1 MNIQVNI
8 ENLRRDVQTLAAIV
22 PPRNARN
29 VASLD
34 ESAKYIIEEFRR
46 TGGRVEIQRFT
57 QDGEE
62 YKNVI
67 CSFGPEL
74 GERIIVGAHY
84 DVWGNLPGADDNASG
99 VAGLL
104 ELCRLVQS
112 LKTELKCR
120 TDFVAY
126 TLEEGQWFK
135 HPFARHY
142 GSYIHAKS
150 LSQARISV
158 RAMICLEMIGYFS
171 DRPNSQKYPLPFMR
185 WSYPDKGNFI
195 AVVGKWGQGWLVQKV
210 KETLTASSKVPV
222 ESLTAMSFVPGIGSS
237 DHQSYWKFDYPA
249 IMITDTGYLRSK
261 NYHKPSDMP
270 DTLDY
275 DTMAEVVEGLYA
287 TIIQM

>member
-1 MNIQVNI
+1 
-8 ENLRRDVQTLAAIV
+8 
-22 PPRNARN
+22 
-29 VASLD
+29 
-34 ESAKYIIEEFRR
+34 
-46 TGGRVEIQRFT
+46 
-57 QDGEE
+57 
-62 YKNVI
+62 
-67 CSFGPEL
+67 
-74 GERIIVGAHY
+74 
-84 DVWGNLPGADDNASG
+84 
-99 VAGLL
+99 
-104 ELCRLVQS
+104 
-112 LKTELKCR
+112 
-120 TDFVAY
+120 
-126 TLEEGQWFK
+126 
-135 HPFARHY
+135 
-142 GSYIHAKS
+142 
-150 LSQARISV
+150 
-158 RAMICLEMIGYFS
+158 
-171 DRPNSQKYPLPFMR
+171 MR